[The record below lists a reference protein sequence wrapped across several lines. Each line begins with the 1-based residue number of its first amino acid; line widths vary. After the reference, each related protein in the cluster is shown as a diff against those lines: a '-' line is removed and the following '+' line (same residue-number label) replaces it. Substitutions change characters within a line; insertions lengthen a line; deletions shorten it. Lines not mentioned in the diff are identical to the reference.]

1 MATHTLTSMIAPK
14 YLMYECGR
22 LGVNIQLLG
31 HSMKTA
37 FLQAVN
43 KVPQKLV
50 SILLSSLVEVSGYR
64 TKVLDDRDRL
74 DLSTA

>member
-1 MATHTLTSMIAPK
+1 MTHTLTSMIASK

-37 FLQAVN
+37 LLQAVD

-50 SILLSSLVEVSGYR
+50 SVLLSPLVKVSGYC
-64 TKVLDDRDRL
+64 TKVLDDGDRL